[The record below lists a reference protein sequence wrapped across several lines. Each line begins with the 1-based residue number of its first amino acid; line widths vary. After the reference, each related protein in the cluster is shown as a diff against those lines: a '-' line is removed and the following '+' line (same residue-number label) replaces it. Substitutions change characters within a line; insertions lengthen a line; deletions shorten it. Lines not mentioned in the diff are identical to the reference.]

1 MKGKPLVPQFPVE
14 IQRQVPRFPVERVVL
29 LVPCR
34 DFGSEGVAPVDDRD
48 CPYYQHYGSASSC
61 VSGSGGSL
69 CGGFFGTTADGY
81 TQCGWVPRWTMPG
94 QIFVVMPE
102 DVTQERPHAGWN

>member
-1 MKGKPLVPQFPVE
+1 MKRDKVPQPSAQ
-14 IQRQVPRFPVERVVL
+14 IQRLAPRLPVKHLLL
-29 LVPCR
+29 LVRAR
-34 DFGSEGVAPVDDRD
+34 DHGSEGLAPVDDRE
-48 CPYYQHYGSASSC
+48 CPYYQQHASASSC
-61 VSGSGGSL
+61 ISGSGGSI